1 MDFVQLIIM
10 IKNLAL
16 ACGRNR
22 LKNRRCTGLA
32 LIQREN
38 PMKSM
43 APNIFST
50 LLRFPWYM
58 GVWIVANVPLNL
70 GTRVI
75 SEIPSQL

>member
-1 MDFVQLIIM
+1 MPLRIS
-10 IKNLAL
+10 
-16 ACGRNR
+16 
-22 LKNRRCTGLA
+22 TGLA

-43 APNIFST
+43 ALNFFST
-50 LLRFPWYM
+50 LLRVPWYM
-58 GVWIVANVPLNL
+58 GVWIVAYEPLNL